1 MAPADVHPNMS
12 NDPFAAFGAAPEQP
26 APSAQPQ
33 LMQNG
38 NDDPWAAMNGASQT
52 MQPPA
57 QQSVLNECADPWAS
71 MNGQAVP
78 NGMPPAM
85 MPPHQP
91 PAPMMEQMQNNGIN
105 DPWASDANDQP
116 QAAMPPQLPTM
127 APPVQNTPFA
137 NMNGSAPPEAAA
149 AAVMQQHPVMY
160 QQAPADPWNQQP
172 VAPNMMAPNQQP
184 MMSPQMMQHQES
196 VPSTV
201 VCNGAEA
208 SPPSPIG
215 DQSVLGNQASNNAP
229 EVPVFDQQPMMMMPA
244 IQEQPPN
251 ANPFDMQPAGQV
263 QQLNVQMPLQEQPQ
277 MNAPVNPFGEVD
289 LTGQMNNLSMQNGAT
304 YGMQPVENQGAMNG
318 MSNGV
323 PPMPPN
329 GMPPPPPSS
338 QPPAPPSEPP
348 MPPQQPFGMEQQAPL
363 SPVDPFAVY
372 SPVVSPGVALSP
384 QFNDPFGYA
393 FSPMTSPTE
402 GQKANLAM
410 PVTVPEMPYMNGS
423 LNSSTG
429 GGVDPFG
436 SQQAMV
442 PSNADNNDPF
452 GVFGGGSAPATE
464 SDPFGASMVNE
475 TAVVQSNQV
484 VDDPFGIFGSP
495 TPVQQ
500 QPASQSSAAPLAAA
514 QDPWAAAGFNELPQT
529 SLLSVTSDDE
539 GSEAPVELD
548 TNGLPKQGDYYEARI
563 NARSLGA
570 MFYTARDLE
579 NTLLYHMPTNVI
591 DSMKSRPIVAYVA
604 ENSAAY
610 NSGVH
615 LGHCILSVNGTE
627 VSNPDECAD
636 VIRNASRPMNIR
648 GYVMPELEVTLAE
661 GKHMVKY
668 DKKDIGAPPTKME
681 WKEKYVVVGGIVAK
695 PWVMNMYRS
704 KVRVLFVMGTV

>member
-1 MAPADVHPNMS
+1 MAPADVHPNNMS
-12 NDPFAAFGAAPEQP
+12 NDPFAAFGAAPAEQP
-26 APSAQPQ
+26 VPSAQQP
-33 LMQNG
+33 QNG
-38 NDDPWAAMNGASQT
+38 NEDPWAAMNSASQT
-52 MQPPA
+52 MAPPPQQP
-57 QQSVLNECADPWAS
+57 VINECADPWAS
-71 MNGQAVP
+71 MNGQVVP

-85 MPPHQP
+85 PSQP
-91 PAPMMEQMQNNGIN
+91 PVEQMQNNGIT
-105 DPWASDANDQP
+105 DPWAGMNGQQ
-116 QAAMPPQLPTM
+116 QAAMPPQPPAM
-127 APPVQNTPFA
+127 APPASVLNTDPFA
-137 NMNGSAPPEAAA
+137 SMNGSAQPQAAPVVQQPPA
-149 AAVMQQHPVMY
+149 MMY
-160 QQAPADPWNQQP
+160 QQAPASAWNQQP
-172 VAPNMMAPNQQP
+172 VVPNTMAPVQQP
-184 MMSPQMMQHQES
+184 MMSPPQMMQPQES

-201 VCNGAEA
+201 VCNGEGA

-215 DQSVLGNQASNNAP
+215 DQSVVGNQARNAP
-229 EVPVFDQQPMMMMPA
+229 EVPVFDQQPMMP
-244 IQEQPPN
+244 IQEQPQQHVMSEPSV
-251 ANPFDMQPAGQV
+251 NPFEMQPSGQE
-263 QQLNVQMPLQEQPQ
+263 QQFNAQMPLQEQPQ
-277 MNAPVNPFGEVD
+277 VNAPANPFGEVG
-289 LTGQMNNLSMQNGAT
+289 LTGQMNNLSMQNGVA
-304 YGMQPVENQGAMNG
+304 YGMPPAENPTDQVVVNG
-318 MSNGV
+318 MNNGV
-323 PPMPPN
+323 PLMPPN
-329 GMPPPPPSS
+329 CMPPPPPSV
-338 QPPAPPSEPP
+338 QPPIPPAEPP
-348 MPPQQPFGMEQQAPL
+348 MPPQQPYGMEQAPL
-363 SPVDPFAVY
+363 SPVDPFAVT

-402 GQKANLAM
+402 GQRANLAM
-410 PVTVPEMPYMNGS
+410 PAALPEMPYMNGS

-429 GGVDPFG
+429 GADPFG
-436 SQQAMV
+436 CQAVV
-442 PSNADNNDPF
+442 PSNAANDDPF
-452 GVFGGGSAPATE
+452 GVFGSAPAVTG
-464 SDPFGASMVNE
+464 SDPFGASMANDNA
-475 TAVVQSNQV
+475 AVVQSNQV

-500 QPASQSSAAPLAAA
+500 QPPAQPSDVPSAAA

-604 ENSAAY
+604 ENSAAH

-668 DKKDIGAPPTKME
+668 DKKDLGAPPTKME

-704 KVRVLFVMGTV
+704 KVRVFEILC